1 MSDSLVPVGV
11 TTPTDAN
18 ISFIFFVALYIS
30 DGPEHKVKQIPS
42 ALHKCY
48 ELRPKD
54 VYQVHLGPHSV
65 TNHSTKTQ
73 TDLRRKLWCNGPES
87 MKSEGML
94 AVEFIKNDRQHTP
107 TPRLCSSQA
116 KRVDIDPEDQAKSRV
131 HEIGYA

>member
-30 DGPEHKVKQIPS
+30 DGPEHKVKQIPN

-65 TNHSTKTQ
+65 ANHSTKTQ
-73 TDLRRKLWCNGPES
+73 TDLRANVQHVTNLTEQRTAEAARARPAGP
-87 MKSEGML
+87 
-94 AVEFIKNDRQHTP
+94 
-107 TPRLCSSQA
+107 
-116 KRVDIDPEDQAKSRV
+116 
-131 HEIGYA
+131 